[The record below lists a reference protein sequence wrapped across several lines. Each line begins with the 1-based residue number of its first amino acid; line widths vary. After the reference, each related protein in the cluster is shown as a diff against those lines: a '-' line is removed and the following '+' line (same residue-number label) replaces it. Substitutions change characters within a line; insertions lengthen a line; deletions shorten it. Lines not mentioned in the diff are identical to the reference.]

1 MKTNLKKFLALS
13 FMIMFQWGLAQTSVS
28 GTVSDSSGVPL
39 PGATVVVAGT
49 SNGVTTDFDG
59 VYSISASEGDVLSVS
74 YVGFV
79 TQNVTVGA
87 SASVNVTLVSD
98 NTLEEV
104 VVTALG
110 ITREAKSLGYAQQ
123 KVDGATLNKTK
134 ELDFKTALAGKVA
147 GVQVISGPS
156 STFESTAI
164 RLRGEQDVLYV
175 VDGIEMAA
183 SDINTDNIDN
193 ITILKGAAATAL
205 YGADA
210 RSGVIVITSKK
221 AKAGETYITV
231 DHNTVASNISRL
243 HPYQNEYG
251 GGYDQAWDTFAYNP
265 ATDPASWASFNG
277 QNIPYYAAD
286 ESWGPRLDG
295 TLARHWD
302 SWIPNHPNFGE
313 QRGWSPNPNNVKN
326 FFETGM
332 KSATSVAFGKGGDD
346 YSFRATGR
354 YTDNKLP
361 VPNASRKTYDLNIN
375 GSVDI
380 TDKFTVYTALN
391 ARIQNTDNFV
401 SSGYGSLQSNFSQWW
416 QRQLDMD
423 RLRDNYNYEGAFY
436 TWNRRSARN
445 ARPQYWDAPHYEQYQ
460 NTNNNENST
469 YSGNFG
475 FDYSI
480 MDGLSANVEVNR
492 RAYNRTNWSRG
503 YVGQN
508 TLSTQA
514 SYGEGSFTSEQNE
527 FRARLNYQKAITDK
541 FDISALLG
549 YKAEQYRSINTSAS
563 TSGGLAIPDF
573 YTIANSKDKP
583 GYSTYRL
590 NNSNRAVYSS
600 VSLGY
605 DSMLYLDGSY
615 RFDYSS
621 TADSENNRIETFSL
635 TGSFLFDKL
644 LNVDGI
650 SFGKLRASYAEAPIF
665 PGTYAT
671 SPTFG
676 SGTAY
681 GSLASLSVPNTLAN
695 PQLTGGI
702 RQETEYGIE
711 MKFLNNRLGL
721 DLTYFDREDSGLPV
735 AVTSAASTGYS
746 GLSVNSKITS
756 STGFEVML
764 SGTPIQTEDLR
775 WDVSVNFA
783 TLEKM
788 VDFIYPGIDRINIY
802 GGSLSWSGLKVQEV
816 VGEEYGMLYGRQR
829 LKDDNGN
836 WVYYASGTHRYENN
850 TLMGNIMPDYTGGIT
865 SNLTYKNWDLA
876 IGIDFQE
883 GGLYHSI
890 TDMFSMAAGLHEYTA
905 GVNDKG
911 NQKRDPVSAGG
922 GIHQV
927 GVYADG
933 SAADFYLAPDS
944 WAWGNWTRD
953 DLWLVDASFVKLRQV
968 RLGYNFDSDKLSN
981 TPFTSIDVALIGT
994 NLAILSETS
1003 DWGDYRGAKTPGLD
1017 PSELGSNWS
1026 GSAFASEGGQLPS
1039 ARSFGLNVALK
1050 F

>member
-1 MKTNLKKFLALS
+1 MKTNLLKFLTLS
-13 FMIMFQWGLAQTSVS
+13 FVIMFQWSFAQKSVS
-28 GTVSDSSGVPL
+28 GTVSDSAGVPL
-39 PGATVVVAGT
+39 PGATVVVDGT

-59 VYSISASEGDVLSVS
+59 VYSISANEGDVLSIS
-74 YVGFV
+74 YVGFT
-79 TQNVTVGA
+79 TQKVTVGA
-87 SASVNVTLVSD
+87 SATLNVTLVAD
-98 NTLEEV
+98 NALEEV

-123 KVDGATLNKTK
+123 KVEGAALTKTK
-134 ELDFKTALAGKVA
+134 QLDFKTALAGKVA
-147 GVQVISGPS
+147 GVQVISGTS
-156 STFESTAI
+156 STFEPSAI

-175 VDGIEMAA
+175 VDGIKM
-183 SDINTDNIDN
+183 SSTDINTDNIDN
-193 ITILKGAAATAL
+193 ITVLKGAAATAL
-205 YGADA
+205 YGSEA

-221 AKAGETYITV
+221 AQAGETYITV
-231 DHNTVASNISRL
+231 DHNTVASTISRL

-251 GGYDQAWDTFAYNP
+251 GGYDQAWDTFTYNP
-265 ATDPASWASFNG
+265 ATDPASWAAFQG

-286 ESWGPRLDG
+286 ESWGPKLDG

-313 QRGWSPNPNNVKN
+313 LRPWSANPNNIKN
-326 FFETGM
+326 FFETGVQ
-332 KSATSVAFGKGGDD
+332 STTSVSFGKGGED

-354 YTDNKLP
+354 ATQATLP
-361 VPNASRKTYDLNIN
+361 VPNAARDTYDVNIN
-375 GSVDI
+375 GSVDL
-380 TDKFTVYTALN
+380 TDKFTMYANLN
-391 ARIQNTDNFV
+391 ARIQNTDNYV

-423 RLRDNYNYEGAFY
+423 RLKNNYHYEGAFY

-475 FDYSI
+475 FNYDI
-480 MDGLSANVEVNR
+480 IDGLSANVEVNR
-492 RAYNRTNWSRG
+492 RAYNRTSWGRNYIG
-503 YVGQN
+503 VN

-514 SYGEGSFTSEQNE
+514 SYNEGSYVSEANE
-527 FRARLNYQKAITDK
+527 LRARLNYSKAITSN
-541 FDISALLG
+541 FDVNAIVGYGARQFRGIS
-549 YKAEQYRSINTSAS
+549 TSAS

-583 GYSTYRL
+583 SYSTYRT
-590 NNSNRAVYSS
+590 NNSGRSAYAS

-615 RFDYSS
+615 RFDWSS
-621 TADSENNRIETFSL
+621 TADSENNRIETYSV
-635 TGSFLFDKL
+635 TGSFLFDRL
-644 LNVDGI
+644 LDLDGV

-671 SPTFG
+671 SPTYG

-681 GSLASLSVPNTLAN
+681 GSLASLAVPNTLAN
-695 PQLTGGI
+695 PQLTGGM
-702 RQETEYGIE
+702 RVETEFGLE
-711 MKFLNNRLGL
+711 MKFLDNRLGF
-721 DLTYFDREDSGLPV
+721 DFTYFDREDSKLPV
-735 AVTSAASTGYS
+735 AVTAAGGTGYT

-756 STGFEVML
+756 STGVEVMV
-764 SGTPIQTEDLR
+764 SGTPILTDDLR

-788 VDFIYPGIDRINIY
+788 VDFIYPGIERNILD
-802 GGSLSWSGLKVQEV
+802 GWLSWSSMDLQEI
-816 VGEEYGMLYGRQR
+816 VGEEWGMLYGRKR
-829 LKDDNGN
+829 TKDENGN
-836 WVYYASGTHRYENN
+836 WLYYASGNHRYENN
-850 TLMGNIMPDYTGGIT
+850 QLLGNIMPDYTGGIT

-883 GGLYHSI
+883 GGLYHSV
-890 TDMFSMAAGLHEYTA
+890 TDMFSMYSGMHEYTA
-905 GVNDKG
+905 GLNDKG
-911 NQKRDPVSAGG
+911 NPKRDPVSAGG

-933 SAADFYLAPDS
+933 SVADFYRSPAS
-944 WAWGNWTRD
+944 WAKGNWTRD

-968 RLGYNFDSDKLSN
+968 RLGYSFDGDSLSN
-981 TPFTSIDVALIGT
+981 SPFTGIDVALIGT
-994 NLAILSETS
+994 NLAILSETT

-1026 GSAFASEGGQLPS
+1026 GGYYASEGGQLPS
-1039 ARSFGLNVALK
+1039 ARSFGLNVSLK

>member
-1 MKTNLKKFLALS
+1 
-13 FMIMFQWGLAQTSVS
+13 
-28 GTVSDSSGVPL
+28 
-39 PGATVVVAGT
+39 
-49 SNGVTTDFDG
+49 VTTDFDG
-59 VYSISASEGDVLSVS
+59 VYSIMANEGDVLSVS
-74 YVGFV
+74 YVGFT
-79 TQNVTVGA
+79 TQKVTVGA
-87 SASVNVTLVSD
+87 SATLNVTLAAD
-98 NTLEEV
+98 NALEEV

-123 KVDGATLNKTK
+123 KVEGSALTKTK
-134 ELDFKTALAGKVA
+134 QLDFKTALAGKVA
-147 GVQVISGPS
+147 GVQVISGTS
-156 STFESTAI
+156 STFEPSAI

-175 VDGIEMAA
+175 VDGIKM
-183 SDINTDNIDN
+183 SSTDINTDNIDN
-193 ITILKGAAATAL
+193 ITVLKGAAATAL
-205 YGADA
+205 YGSEA

-221 AKAGETYITV
+221 AQAGETYISV
-231 DHNTVASNISRL
+231 DHNTVASTISRL

-251 GGYDQAWDTFAYNP
+251 GGYDQAWDTFSYNP
-265 ATDPASWASFNG
+265 ATDPASWAAFQG

-313 QRGWSPNPNNVKN
+313 LRPWSPNPNNIKN
-326 FFETGM
+326 FFETGVT
-332 KSATSVAFGKGGDD
+332 STTSVSFGKGGED

-354 YTDNKLP
+354 ATQATLP
-361 VPNASRKTYDLNIN
+361 VPNAARDTYDVNIN
-375 GSVDI
+375 GSVDLS
-380 TDKFTVYTALN
+380 DKLTMYSALN
-391 ARIQNTDNFV
+391 ARIQNTDNYV

-423 RLRDNYNYEGAFY
+423 RLKNNYHYEGAFY

-475 FDYSI
+475 FNYDI

-492 RAYNRTNWSRG
+492 RAYNRTSWNRG
-503 YVGQN
+503 YIGVN

-514 SYGEGSFTSEQNE
+514 SYGEGSFVSEQNE
-527 FRARLNYQKAITDK
+527 LRARLNYSKAITSN
-541 FDISALLG
+541 FDVNAIVG
-549 YKAEQYRSINTSAS
+549 YGARQYRSISTSAS

-583 GYSTYRL
+583 SYSTYRT
-590 NNSNRAVYSS
+590 NNSGRSAYAS

-615 RFDYSS
+615 RFDWSS
-621 TADSENNRIETFSL
+621 TADSMNNRIETYSV

-644 LNVDGI
+644 LDLDGV

-671 SPTFG
+671 SPTYS

-681 GSLASLSVPNTLAN
+681 GSLASLAVPNTLAN
-695 PQLTGGI
+695 PQLTGGM
-702 RQETEYGIE
+702 RVETEFGLE
-711 MKFLNNRLGL
+711 MRFLDNRLGF
-721 DLTYFDREDSGLPV
+721 DFTYFDREDSKLPV
-735 AVTSAASTGYS
+735 AVTAAGGTGYT

-756 STGFEVML
+756 STGVEVMV
-764 SGTPIQTEDLR
+764 SGTPILTDDLR

-788 VDFIYPGIDRINIY
+788 VDFIYPGIERNILN
-802 GGSLSWSGLKVQEV
+802 SWLSWSSMDLQEI
-816 VGEEYGMLYGRQR
+816 VGEEWGMLYGRKR

-836 WVYYASGTHRYENN
+836 WVYYASGNHRYENN
-850 TLMGNIMPDYTGGIT
+850 QLLGNIMPDYTGGIT

-883 GGLYHSI
+883 GGLYHSV
-890 TDMFSMAAGLHEYTA
+890 TDMFSMGAGLHEYTA
-905 GVNDKG
+905 GLNDKG
-911 NQKRDPVSAGG
+911 NPKRDPVSAGG

-933 SAADFYLAPDS
+933 SVADFYRDPNS

-968 RLGYNFDSDKLSN
+968 RLGYTFDGDKLSN
-981 TPFTSIDVALIGT
+981 TPFTGINVALIGN
-994 NLAILSETS
+994 NLAILSETT

-1017 PSELGSNWS
+1017 PSELGSGWS
-1026 GSAFASEGGQLPS
+1026 GSNYASEGGQLPS
-1039 ARSFGLNVALK
+1039 ARSVGLNVSLK

>member
-1 MKTNLKKFLALS
+1 MKTNLLKFLTLS
-13 FMIMFQWGLAQTSVS
+13 FMIMFQWSFAQKSVS
-28 GTVSDSSGVPL
+28 GTVSDSAGVPL
-39 PGATVVVAGT
+39 PGATVLVDGT

-59 VYSISASEGDVLSVS
+59 VYSIMANEGDVLSVS
-74 YVGFV
+74 YVGFT
-79 TQNVTVGA
+79 TQKVTVGA
-87 SASVNVTLVSD
+87 SATLNVTLAAD
-98 NTLEEV
+98 NALEEV

-123 KVDGATLNKTK
+123 KVEGSALTKTK
-134 ELDFKTALAGKVA
+134 QLDFKTALAGKVA
-147 GVQVISGPS
+147 GVQVISGTS
-156 STFESTAI
+156 STFEPSAI

-175 VDGIEMAA
+175 VDGIKM
-183 SDINTDNIDN
+183 SSTDINTDNIDN
-193 ITILKGAAATAL
+193 ITVLKGAAATAL
-205 YGADA
+205 YGSEA

-221 AKAGETYITV
+221 AQAGETYISV
-231 DHNTVASNISRL
+231 DHNTVASTISRL

-251 GGYDQAWDTFAYNP
+251 GGYDQAWDTFSYNP
-265 ATDPASWASFNG
+265 ATDPASWAAFQG

-313 QRGWSPNPNNVKN
+313 LRPWSPNPNNIKN
-326 FFETGM
+326 FFETGVT
-332 KSATSVAFGKGGDD
+332 STTSVSFGKGGED

-354 YTDNKLP
+354 ATQATLP
-361 VPNASRKTYDLNIN
+361 VPNAARDTYDVNIN
-375 GSVDI
+375 GSVDLS
-380 TDKFTVYTALN
+380 DKLTMYSSLN
-391 ARIQNTDNFV
+391 ARIQNTDNYV

-423 RLRDNYNYEGAFY
+423 RLKNNYHYEGAFY

-475 FDYSI
+475 FNYDI
-480 MDGLSANVEVNR
+480 IDGLSANVEVNR
-492 RAYNRTNWSRG
+492 RAYNRTSWNRG
-503 YVGQN
+503 YIGVN
-508 TLSTQA
+508 TLGTQA
-514 SYGEGSFTSEQNE
+514 SYGEGSYVSEANE
-527 FRARLNYQKAITDK
+527 LRARLNYSKAITSN
-541 FDISALLG
+541 FDVNAIVG
-549 YKAEQYRSINTSAS
+549 YGARQFRSISTSAS

-583 GYSTYRL
+583 SYSTYRS
-590 NNSNRAVYSS
+590 NSSGRSAYAS

-615 RFDYSS
+615 RFDWSS
-621 TADSENNRIETFSL
+621 TADSMNNRIETYSV

-644 LNVDGI
+644 LDLDGV

-671 SPTFG
+671 SPTYS

-681 GSLASLSVPNTLAN
+681 GSLASLAVPNTLAN
-695 PQLTGGI
+695 PQLTGGM
-702 RQETEYGIE
+702 RVETEFGLE
-711 MKFLNNRLGL
+711 MRFLDNRLGF
-721 DLTYFDREDSGLPV
+721 DLTYFDREDSKLPV
-735 AVTSAASTGYS
+735 AVTAAGGTGYT

-756 STGFEVML
+756 STGVEVMI
-764 SGTPIQTEDLR
+764 SGTPILTDDLR

-788 VDFIYPGIDRINIY
+788 VDFIYPGIERNILN
-802 GGSLSWSGLKVQEV
+802 SWLSWSSMDLQEI
-816 VGEEYGMLYGRQR
+816 VGEEWGMLYGRKR

-836 WVYYASGTHRYENN
+836 WVYYASGNHRYENN
-850 TLMGNIMPDYTGGIT
+850 QLLGNIMPDYTGGIT

-883 GGLYHSI
+883 GGLYHSV
-890 TDMFSMAAGLHEYTA
+890 TDMFSMGAGLHEYTA
-905 GVNDKG
+905 GLNDKG
-911 NQKRDPVSAGG
+911 NPKRDPVSAGG

-933 SAADFYLAPDS
+933 SVADFYRDPNS

-968 RLGYNFDSDKLSN
+968 RLGYTFDGDKLSN
-981 TPFTSIDVALIGT
+981 TPFTGINVALIGN
-994 NLAILSETS
+994 NLAILSETT

-1017 PSELGSNWS
+1017 PSELGSGWS
-1026 GSAFASEGGQLPS
+1026 GSNYASEGGQLPS
-1039 ARSFGLNVALK
+1039 ARSVGLNVSLK

>member
-39 PGATVVVAGT
+39 PGATVIVAGT

-79 TQNVTVGA
+79 TQNVTIGA
-87 SASVNVTLVSD
+87 SATVNVTLVSD
-98 NTLEEV
+98 NALEEV

-123 KVDGATLNKTK
+123 KVEGSALTKTK

-156 STFESTAI
+156 STFESSAI

-175 VDGIEMAA
+175 VDGIKM
-183 SDINTDNIDN
+183 SSTDINTDNIDN

-205 YGADA
+205 YGAEA

-265 ATDPASWASFNG
+265 ATDPASWAAFNG

-332 KSATSVAFGKGGDD
+332 KSATSVSFGKGGDD

-354 YTDNKLP
+354 ATQNALP
-361 VPNASRKTYDLNIN
+361 VPNASRDTYDVNIN
-375 GSVDI
+375 GSVDL
-380 TDKFTVYTALN
+380 TDKFTMYTSLN

-423 RLRDNYNYEGAFY
+423 RLRDNYHYEGAFY

-475 FDYSI
+475 FDYQI
-480 MDGLSANVEVNR
+480 ADGVSANVEVNR
-492 RAYNRTNWSRG
+492 RAYNRTSNSRNYIG
-503 YVGQN
+503 KN

-514 SYGEGSFTSEQNE
+514 AYSEGSFVSEQNE
-527 FRARLNYQKAITDK
+527 FRARLNYSKAITDK
-541 FDISALLG
+541 FDINALVG
-549 YKAEQYRSINTSAS
+549 YAAKQYRSISTSAG

-573 YTIANSKDKP
+573 YTIANSVDKP
-583 GYSTYRL
+583 SYSTYRT
-590 NNSNRAVYSS
+590 NNSGRAAYSS

-615 RFDYSS
+615 RFDWSS
-621 TADSENNRIETFSL
+621 TAAADNNRIETYSL

-644 LNVDGI
+644 VNLDGVT
-650 SFGKLRASYAEAPIF
+650 FGKLRASYAEAPIF

-681 GSLASLSVPNTLAN
+681 GSLASLAVPNTLAN

-702 RQETEYGIE
+702 RKETEYGIE
-711 MKFLNNRLGL
+711 MKFLNNRLGF

-735 AVTSAASTGYS
+735 AVSAAGSTGYT

-756 STGFEVML
+756 STGLEVML
-764 SGTPIQTEDLR
+764 SGTPIQTEDVR

-788 VDFIYPGIDRINIY
+788 VDFIYPGIERNILN
-802 GGSLSWSGLKVQEV
+802 SWLSWSSMDLQEI
-816 VGEEYGMLYGRQR
+816 VGEEWGMLYGRKR

-836 WVYYASGTHRYENN
+836 WVYYASGNHRYENN
-850 TLMGNIMPDYTGGIT
+850 QLLGNVMPNYTGGIT

-876 IGIDFQE
+876 IGIDFQD
-883 GGLYHSI
+883 GGLYHSV
-890 TDMFSMAAGLHEYTA
+890 TDMFSMAAGLHEWTA
-905 GVNDKG
+905 GKNDKG

-933 SAADFYLAPDS
+933 SVADFYRAPDS

-981 TPFTSIDVALIGT
+981 TPFTSIDIALIGT
-994 NLAILSETS
+994 NLAILSETT

-1017 PSELGSNWS
+1017 PSELGSGWS
-1026 GSAFASEGGQLPS
+1026 GGNYASEGGQLPS

>member
-49 SNGVTTDFDG
+49 QNGVTTDFDG

-74 YVGFV
+74 YVGFI

-123 KVDGATLNKTK
+123 KVEGASLTKTK

-147 GVQVISGPS
+147 GVQVISGTS
-156 STFESTAI
+156 SSFEQSAI
-164 RLRGEQDVLYV
+164 RLRGEMDVLYV
-175 VDGIEMAA
+175 VDGIKM
-183 SDINTDNIDN
+183 SSTDVNTDNIDN

-205 YGADA
+205 YGAEA

-221 AKAGETYITV
+221 AKAGETYISI
-231 DHNTVASNISRL
+231 DHNTVASNVSRT
-243 HPYQNEYG
+243 PDYQNEYG
-251 GGYDQAWDTFAYNP
+251 GGYYQDWDTFAYNP

-286 ESWGPRLDG
+286 ESWGPKLDG

-313 QRGWSPNPNNVKN
+313 QRGWSPSPNNVKN
-326 FFETGM
+326 FFDTGV
-332 KSATSVAFGKGGDD
+332 KSTTSVSFAKGGDD

-354 YTDNKLP
+354 VNQSTLP
-361 VPNASRKTYDLNIN
+361 IPNASRDSYDLNIN
-375 GSVDI
+375 GSLDL
-380 TDKFTVYTALN
+380 TDKLSVYTSLN
-391 ARIQNTDNFV
+391 ARIQNTDN
-401 SSGYGSLQSNFSQWW
+401 SAGSGYGSIMSNLSQWW

-423 RLRDNYNYEGAFY
+423 RIRDNYNYEGAFY

-475 FDYSI
+475 FDYQI
-480 MDGLSANVEVNR
+480 ADGLSANAEVNR
-492 RAYNRTNWSRG
+492 RAYNRTSNGRN
-503 YVGQN
+503 YIGQN

-514 SYGEGSFTSEQNE
+514 AYNEGSFVSEQNE
-527 FRARLNYQKAITDK
+527 FRARLNYTKAITDK
-541 FDISALLG
+541 FDISALIG
-549 YKAEQYRSINTSAS
+549 YQAKQFRSISTSAS

-573 YTIANSKDKP
+573 YTIANSVDKP
-583 GYSTYRL
+583 NYSSYRT
-590 NNSNRAVYSS
+590 NNSGRAAYSS

-615 RFDYSS
+615 RFDWSS
-621 TADSENNRIETFSL
+621 TAAADNNRIETYSI
-635 TGSFLFDKL
+635 TGSFLFDRL
-644 LNVDGI
+644 VNLEGV

-681 GSLASLSVPNTLAN
+681 GSLASLAVPNTLAN
-695 PQLTGGI
+695 PMLTGGI
-702 RQETEYGIE
+702 RQETEFGLE
-711 MKFLNNRLGL
+711 MKFLNNRLGF
-721 DLTYFDREDSGLPV
+721 DVTYFDREDSGLPV
-735 AVTSAASTGYS
+735 AVSAAGSTGYT

-756 STGFEVML
+756 STGVEVMI

-775 WDVSVNFA
+775 WDVAVNFA

-788 VDFIYPGIDRINIY
+788 VDFIYPGIERNIL
-802 GGSLSWSGLKVQEV
+802 SSWLSWSSMDLQEI
-816 VGEEYGMLYGRQR
+816 VGEEWGMLYGRKR
-829 LKDDNGN
+829 LQDDNGN
-836 WVYYASGTHRYENN
+836 WVYYASGNHRYENN
-850 TLMGNIMPDYTGGIT
+850 QLLGNIMPDYTGGIT

-883 GGLYHSI
+883 GGLYHSV
-890 TDMFSMAAGLHEYTA
+890 TDMFSMASGQHSWTAGL
-905 GVNDKG
+905 NDKG
-911 NQKRDPVSAGG
+911 NPKRDAVSAGG
-922 GIHQV
+922 GVHQV

-933 SAADFYLAPDS
+933 SAADFYRAPDS

-953 DLWLVDASFVKLRQV
+953 DLWLVDASFWKLRQV
-968 RLGYNFDSDKLSN
+968 RLGYTFDKDQIKNS
-981 TPFTSIDVALIGT
+981 PFASIDIALIGT
-994 NLAILSETS
+994 NLAILSENK
-1003 DWGDYRGAKTPGLD
+1003 DWGDYRGAKNPGLD
-1017 PSELGSNWS
+1017 PSELGGNWS
-1026 GSAFASEGGQLPS
+1026 GNNFASEGGQLPS

>member
-1 MKTNLKKFLALS
+1 MKTNLLKFLTLS
-13 FMIMFQWGLAQTSVS
+13 FMIMFQWSFAQKSVS
-28 GTVSDSSGVPL
+28 GTVSDSAGVPL
-39 PGATVVVAGT
+39 PGATVVVDGT

-59 VYSISASEGDVLSVS
+59 VYSISANEGDVLSIS
-74 YVGFV
+74 YVGFT
-79 TQNVTVGA
+79 TQKVTVGA
-87 SASVNVTLVSD
+87 SATLNVTLVAD
-98 NTLEEV
+98 NALEEV

-123 KVDGATLNKTK
+123 KVEGAALTKTK
-134 ELDFKTALAGKVA
+134 QLDFKTALAGKVA
-147 GVQVISGPS
+147 GVQVISGTS
-156 STFESTAI
+156 STFEPSAI

-175 VDGIEMAA
+175 VDGIKM
-183 SDINTDNIDN
+183 SSTDINTDNIDN
-193 ITILKGAAATAL
+193 ITVLKGASATAL
-205 YGADA
+205 YGSEA
-210 RSGVIVITSKK
+210 RSGVILITSKK
-221 AKAGETYITV
+221 AQAGETYITV
-231 DHNTVASNISRL
+231 DHNTVASTISRL

-251 GGYDQAWDTFAYNP
+251 GGYDQAWDTFSYNP
-265 ATDPASWASFNG
+265 ATDPASWAAFQG

-286 ESWGPRLDG
+286 ESWGPKLDG

-313 QRGWSPNPNNVKN
+313 LRPWSANPNNIKN
-326 FFETGM
+326 FFETGVT
-332 KSATSVAFGKGGDD
+332 STTSVSFGKGGED

-354 YTDNKLP
+354 ATQATLP
-361 VPNASRKTYDLNIN
+361 VPNAARDTYDVNIN
-375 GSVDI
+375 GSVDLS
-380 TDKFTVYTALN
+380 DKLTMYSALN
-391 ARIQNTDNFV
+391 ARIENTDNYV
-401 SSGYGSLQSNFSQWW
+401 SSGYGSIQSNFSQWW

-423 RLRDNYNYEGAFY
+423 RLKNNYYYEGAFY

-475 FDYSI
+475 FNYDI
-480 MDGLSANVEVNR
+480 MDGMSANVEVNR
-492 RAYNRTNWSRG
+492 RAYNRTSWNRG
-503 YVGQN
+503 YVGVN

-514 SYGEGSFTSEQNE
+514 SYGEGSFVSEQNE
-527 FRARLNYQKAITDK
+527 FNARLNYSKAITSN
-541 FDISALLG
+541 FDVNAIVG
-549 YKAEQYRSINTSAS
+549 YGARQYRGISTSAS

-583 GYSTYRL
+583 SYSTYRT
-590 NNSNRAVYSS
+590 NNSGRSAYAS

-615 RFDYSS
+615 RFDWSS
-621 TADSENNRIETFSL
+621 TADSMNNRIETYSL

-644 LNVDGI
+644 LDLEGV

-671 SPTFG
+671 SPTYS

-681 GSLASLSVPNTLAN
+681 GSLASLAVPNTLAN
-695 PQLTGGI
+695 PQLTGGMRI
-702 RQETEYGIE
+702 ETEFGLE
-711 MKFLNNRLGL
+711 MRFLDNRLGF
-721 DLTYFDREDSGLPV
+721 DFTYFDREDSKLPV
-735 AVTSAASTGYS
+735 AVTAAGGTGYT

-756 STGFEVML
+756 STGVEIMV
-764 SGTPIQTEDLR
+764 SGTPILTDDLR

-788 VDFIYPGIDRINIY
+788 VDFIYPGIERNILN
-802 GGSLSWSGLKVQEV
+802 SWLSWSSMDLQEI
-816 VGEEYGMLYGRQR
+816 VGEEWGMLYGRKR
-829 LKDDNGN
+829 KTDAEGN
-836 WVYYASGTHRYENN
+836 WVYQSGGNHDYENN
-850 TLMGNIMPDYTGGIT
+850 QLLGNIMPDYTGGIT

-883 GGLYHSI
+883 GGLYHSV
-890 TDMFSMAAGLHEYTA
+890 TDMFSMGAGLHEYTA

-911 NQKRDPVSAGG
+911 NPKRDAVSAGG

-933 SAADFYLAPDS
+933 SVANFYRDPNS

-968 RLGYNFDSDKLSN
+968 RLGYTFDGDKLSN
-981 TPFTSIDVALIGT
+981 TPFTGINVALIGN
-994 NLAILSETS
+994 NLAILSETT

-1017 PSELGSNWS
+1017 PSELGSGWS
-1026 GSAFASEGGQLPS
+1026 GSNYASEGGQLPS
-1039 ARSFGLNVALK
+1039 ARSVGLNVSLK

>member
-74 YVGFV
+74 YVGFI

-286 ESWGPRLDG
+286 ESWGPKLDG

-313 QRGWSPNPNNVKN
+313 QRGWSPSPNNVKN
-326 FFETGM
+326 FFDTGV
-332 KSATSVAFGKGGDD
+332 KSTTSVSFAKGGDD

-354 YTDNKLP
+354 VNQSTLP
-361 VPNASRKTYDLNIN
+361 IPNASRDSYDLNIN
-375 GSVDI
+375 GSLDL
-380 TDKFTVYTALN
+380 TDKLSVYTSLN
-391 ARIQNTDNFV
+391 ARIQNTDN
-401 SSGYGSLQSNFSQWW
+401 SAGSGYGSIMSNLSQWW

-423 RLRDNYNYEGAFY
+423 RIRDNYNYEGAFY

-475 FDYSI
+475 FDYQI
-480 MDGLSANVEVNR
+480 ADGLSANAEVNR
-492 RAYNRTNWSRG
+492 RAYNRTSNGRN
-503 YVGQN
+503 YIGQN

-514 SYGEGSFTSEQNE
+514 AYNEGSFVSEQNE
-527 FRARLNYQKAITDK
+527 FRARLNYTKAITDK
-541 FDISALLG
+541 FDVSALIG
-549 YKAEQYRSINTSAS
+549 YQAKQFRSISTSAS

-573 YTIANSKDKP
+573 YTIANSVDKP
-583 GYSTYRL
+583 NYSSYRT
-590 NNSNRAVYSS
+590 NNSGRAAYSS

-615 RFDYSS
+615 RFDWSS
-621 TADSENNRIETFSL
+621 TAAADNNRIETYSI
-635 TGSFLFDKL
+635 TGSFLFDRL
-644 LNVDGI
+644 VNLEGV

-681 GSLASLSVPNTLAN
+681 GSLASLAVPNTLAN
-695 PQLTGGI
+695 PMLTGGI
-702 RQETEYGIE
+702 RQETEFGLE
-711 MKFLNNRLGL
+711 MKFLNNRLGF
-721 DLTYFDREDSGLPV
+721 DVTYFDREDSGLPV
-735 AVTSAASTGYS
+735 AVSAAGSTGYT

-756 STGFEVML
+756 STGVEVMI

-775 WDVSVNFA
+775 WDVAVNFA

-788 VDFIYPGIDRINIY
+788 VDFIYPGIERNIL
-802 GGSLSWSGLKVQEV
+802 SSWLSWSSMDLQEI
-816 VGEEYGMLYGRQR
+816 VGEEWGMLYGRKR
-829 LKDDNGN
+829 LQDDNGN
-836 WVYYASGTHRYENN
+836 WVYYASGNHRYENN
-850 TLMGNIMPDYTGGIT
+850 QILGNIMPDYTGGIT

-883 GGLYHSI
+883 GGLYHSV
-890 TDMFSMAAGLHEYTA
+890 TDMFSMASGQHSWTAGL
-905 GVNDKG
+905 NDKG
-911 NQKRDPVSAGG
+911 NPKRDAVSAGG
-922 GIHQV
+922 GVHQV

-933 SAADFYLAPDS
+933 SAADFYRAPDS

-953 DLWLVDASFVKLRQV
+953 DLWLVDASFWKLRQV
-968 RLGYNFDSDKLSN
+968 RLGYTFDKDQIKNS
-981 TPFTSIDVALIGT
+981 PFASIDIALIGT
-994 NLAILSETS
+994 NLAILSENK
-1003 DWGDYRGAKTPGLD
+1003 DWGDYRGAKNPGLD
-1017 PSELGSNWS
+1017 PSELGGNWS
-1026 GSAFASEGGQLPS
+1026 GNNFASEGGQLPS